1 MNFSNESNE
10 NRNEEFSSVNIAQ
23 TGEKSIPEVN
33 NNYVESEKTEI
44 VKEENI
50 KVKKSPVVPII
61 LSILVLLSLIPFIKN
76 AFFVEHE
83 GLSGLSALWDVL
95 FLYIGFGVLCLIWII
110 YLIIL
115 AIAKKK
121 NKEKKWWIP
130 VLIIILI
137 IIVPRAIIIFGFQ
150 ISQNLKSNSQIFTNA
165 HPEIKSYDKL
175 SDMPIYNEYKVLGK
189 DINEYDVYNNIDKY
203 KNTKVLV
210 QGIPSYRGGSG
221 ISYGN
226 TENVNIFNENYEDKL
241 LYRFTFVD
249 KSSEFSKDSYIF
261 FATENT
267 SLDDYYT
274 YIYGEIISV
283 QTNSSG
289 GNDYKIINIK
299 PEKIYYTLKWD
310 TMLIKDD
317 EIVYSTCAKVGNKC
331 SDEQILDGQ
340 IVNVSV
346 NNTTNLDFYV
356 INDDGQNL
364 VLYGYKALAT
374 TPYLSESD
382 TKKLLKENKESR
394 YKYDDSIDYYMYN
407 YWGPYTLIKKLNE
420 LTSSWTNIPPIKEY
434 SYYTKEDNIF
444 KSFEI
449 KNGVSSISSFKGNK
463 VTIPG
468 TSVAR
473 IASEKEISNDYNV
486 PEFYGKS
493 CLKTIGIR
501 EGSNCNSWIIGE
513 GVDGKQFGVSISVNY
528 TNDKYTIDLVT
539 SNIHEKNYL
548 VPVIEIPKTLI
559 NE

>member
-1 MNFSNESNE
+1 MNSSNESNE
-10 NRNEEFSSVNIAQ
+10 NRNEELSSVNIAQ

-61 LSILVLLSLIPFIKN
+61 LSILVLLSLIPFVKD

-83 GLSGLSALWDVL
+83 GLSGLSVVGDIL
-95 FLYIGFGVLCLIWII
+95 FLYIGFGVLCLTWII
-110 YLIIL
+110 YLILL

-121 NKEKKWWIP
+121 NKEKKWWTP

-137 IIVPRAIIIFGFQ
+137 IIVPRAIIFGFQ
-150 ISQNLKSNSQIFTNA
+150 ISQNLKSNPQIFTNA

-175 SDMPIYNEYKVLGK
+175 NDMPIYKEYKVLGK

-210 QGIPSYRGGSG
+210 QGIPSYRGDSG
-221 ISYGN
+221 TSFGN
-226 TENVNIFNENYEDKL
+226 TVNVNIFNENYDDML

-310 TMLIKDD
+310 TMFIKDD

-449 KNGVSSISSFKGNK
+449 KNGVSSITSFKGNK

-473 IASEKEISNDYNV
+473 IASEKEISNDYNA

-501 EGSNCNSWIIGE
+501 DGSNCDSWIVDE
-513 GVDGKQFGVSISVNY
+513 GVNGRQFGVSISANY
-528 TNDKYTIDLVT
+528 TKDKYTIDLVT

-548 VPVIEIPKTLI
+548 VPVIEIPKTLV

>member
-1 MNFSNESNE
+1 MNFSNEQND
-10 NRNEEFSSVNIAQ
+10 NKNEEYSSQNTFK
-23 TGEKSIPEVN
+23 TGESNFSEVN
-33 NNYVESEKTEI
+33 NTYVENEKIEI
-44 VKEENI
+44 VKEENK
-50 KVKKSPVVPII
+50 KVKKSPTVPII
-61 LSILVLLSLIPFIKN
+61 LSILVLLSFIPFIN
-76 AFFVEHE
+76 DAFFVEHE
-83 GLSGLSALWDVL
+83 GLSGLSVLGDIL

-115 AIAKKK
+115 AVAKKK
-121 NKEKKWWIP
+121 NKEQKWWIP

-137 IIVPRAIIIFGFQ
+137 ITVPRAILLGFQ
-150 ISQNLKSNSQIFTNA
+150 VSQNLKSNPQIFTNA

-175 SDMPIYNEYKVLGK
+175 SDIPIYKDYKVLSK
-189 DINEYDVYNNIDKY
+189 DINEYDVYSNIDKY

-210 QGIPSYRGGSG
+210 QGIPSYRGDSG

-226 TENVNIFNENYEDKL
+226 TENVNIFNENYDDKL

-249 KSSEFSKDSYIF
+249 KNSEFSKDSYIF
-261 FATENT
+261 FSNGDT

-289 GNDYKIINIK
+289 GNNYKIINIK

-310 TMLIKDD
+310 TMFINDD

-331 SDEQILDGQ
+331 TNEQILDGQ

-364 VLYGYKALAT
+364 VLYGYKALDT

-420 LTSSWTNIPPIKEY
+420 LTNSWTNIPPIKEY

-444 KSFEI
+444 KSLEI
-449 KNGVSSISSFKGNK
+449 KNGVSSITSFKGNK

-473 IASEKEISNDYNV
+473 IISEKEITDDYNV

-501 EGSNCNSWIIGE
+501 DGSNCDSWVLDE
-513 GVDGKQFGVSISVNY
+513 GINGQQFGTSISANY
-528 TNDKYTIDLVT
+528 TEKKYTISLVT

-548 VPVIEIPKTLI
+548 VPVIEVPKTLI
-559 NE
+559 NQK

>member
-165 HPEIKSYDKL
+165 NPEIKSYDKL